1 MLAGKN
7 KHFNDESCLASN
19 KFRMEE
25 AVMSVKMQNK
35 TTWARIS
42 AGYCVH
48 LHSFRVRLSHLIG
61 CYRPPIHGTI
71 YTTGVKGI
79 LIGGLHSQK
88 KEFACKK
95 RIIVASSFFIT
106 IGQSRLQ
113 KKSFVGNWPEGRS
126 RVTFTRRRLRGGSNI
141 LSVCAGIYGDR
152 VEIFH
157 LPLSLFTSYL
167 EARRVWVGVGS
178 SASVLFSRSCWK
190 WKWTVRL

>member
-1 MLAGKN
+1 MNYDFTFFLVADVCLVCMLAGKN
-7 KHFNDESCLASN
+7 KHFNDESCLALN

-95 RIIVASSFFIT
+95 RIIVASSFFYNHWSIPPPKKVVC
-106 IGQSRLQ
+106 GQLTRREKQ
-113 KKSFVGNWPEGRS
+113 GNIYAE
-126 RVTFTRRRLRGGSNI
+126 TFTRWKQHPLGMCWYLWWQSGD
-141 LSVCAGIYGDR
+141 LS
-152 VEIFH
+152 
-157 LPLSLFTSYL
+157 
-167 EARRVWVGVGS
+167 S
-178 SASVLFSRSCWK
+178 STIAVH
-190 WKWTVRL
+190 